1 MKTSFW
7 QTFSRRRDMR
17 WSSLLAAGLALGL
30 VACSQAEEAPVYPP
44 ESLSQTPQAP
54 EPVVVPDAVA
64 ATREEILKHATRGSL
79 SGLSRFANANDGFV
93 SNFGNEPH
101 RDYWDLMRRI
111 GIDPNLKLR
120 ALLDLPVGVREVDGV
135 KWYVWP
141 DLAAKNAEDLI
152 PEKLS
157 FRDRKRLRDLVG
169 DDGVAEIRD
178 GKGYPGMRT
187 AIAEDG
193 RWIYFVLGQDGEEE

>member
-1 MKTSFW
+1 
-7 QTFSRRRDMR
+7 MR
-17 WSSLLAAGLALGL
+17 WSSRLAASFVPGLVLGLGLALA
-30 VACSQAEEAPVYPP
+30 ACSKAPEEPVYPP
-44 ESLSQTPQAP
+44 ESLSQTPQPP
-54 EPVVVPDAVA
+54 EPVAIPDAVA
-64 ATREEILKHATRGSL
+64 ATRGEILKYAQKGSL
-79 SGLSRFANANDGFV
+79 SGLSRFARSNEGFV
-93 SNFGNEPH
+93 SNFGGEAH
-101 RDYWDLMRRI
+101 RDYWELMRRI
-111 GIDPNLKLR
+111 GVDPNLKLR

-141 DLAAKNAEDLI
+141 DLAAKPPEDLI

-169 DDGVAEIRD
+169 DNGIEAIRA

-193 RWIYFVLGQDGEEE
+193 RWVYFVLGRDGNGEE

>member
-7 QTFSRRRDMR
+7 QISKRRRDMR
-17 WSSLLAAGLALGL
+17 SYSPLIAGLAIVLA
-30 VACSQAEEAPVYPP
+30 ACSQAPEAPAYPP
-44 ESLSQTPQAP
+44 ESLTQLPQAP
-54 EPVVVPDAVA
+54 EPVVIPDAVT
-64 ATREEILKHATRGSL
+64 ATRDEILKYATRGSL
-79 SGLSRFANANDGFV
+79 SGLARVAQANAGFV
-93 SNFGNEPH
+93 SNFGGEAH

-111 GIDPNLKLR
+111 GVDPNLKLR
-120 ALLDLPVGVREVDGV
+120 ALMDLPVGVREVDGV

-141 DLAAKNAEDLI
+141 DLAAKNGQDLI

-169 DDGVAEIRD
+169 DEGIAEIRD

-193 RWIYFVLGQDGEEE
+193 RWVYFVLGQDAED

>member
-7 QTFSRRRDMR
+7 QISKRRRDMR
-17 WSSLLAAGLALGL
+17 SYSPLIAGLAIVLA
-30 VACSQAEEAPVYPP
+30 ACSQAPEEPAYPP
-44 ESLSQTPQAP
+44 ESLTQLPQAP
-54 EPVVVPDAVA
+54 EPVVIPDAVT
-64 ATREEILKHATRGSL
+64 ATRDEILKYATRGSL
-79 SGLSRFANANDGFV
+79 SGLARVAQANAGFV
-93 SNFGNEPH
+93 SNFGGEAH

-111 GIDPNLKLR
+111 GVDPNLKLR
-120 ALLDLPVGVREVDGV
+120 ALMDLPVGVREVDGV

-141 DLAAKNAEDLI
+141 DLAAKNGQDLI

-169 DDGVAEIRD
+169 DEGIAEIRD

-193 RWIYFVLGQDGEEE
+193 RWVYFVLGQDAED

>member
-1 MKTSFW
+1 MNW
-7 QTFSRRRDMR
+7 SRA
-17 WSSLLAAGLALGL
+17 LASGLVLGLA
-30 VACSQAEEAPVYPP
+30 ACSQAAEAPVYPP
-44 ESLSQTPQAP
+44 EALSQTPQAP
-54 EPVVVPDAVA
+54 APVVVPDAVA
-64 ATREEILKHATRGSL
+64 ATRDEILKYAQRGSL
-79 SGLSRFANANDGFV
+79 SGLSRMARANPDFV
-93 SNFGNEPH
+93 SNFGGEPH

-120 ALLDLPVGVREVDGV
+120 TLMALPVGVREVDGV

-141 DLAAKNAEDLI
+141 DLAAKSPEDLI

-169 DDGVAEIRD
+169 DDGVAEIRA

-193 RWIYFVLGQDGEEE
+193 RWVYFVLGQDGED

>member
-1 MKTSFW
+1 MAG
-7 QTFSRRRDMR
+7 
-17 WSSLLAAGLALGL
+17 LAAGLAVVLA
-30 VACSQAEEAPVYPP
+30 ACTPAEDGPVYPP

-54 EPVVVPDAVA
+54 DPVTIPEAVS
-64 ATREEILKHATRGSL
+64 ATREAILTYANKGSL
-79 SGLSRFANANDGFV
+79 SGLSRFAGANAGFV
-93 SNFGNEPH
+93 SNLGDSPH
-101 RDYWDLMRRI
+101 RDYWELMRRI
-111 GIDPNLKLR
+111 GVDPNLKLR
-120 ALLDLPVGVREVDGV
+120 ALLELPVGVRDVDGV

-141 DLAAKNAEDLI
+141 DLAARNSADLI

-169 DDGVAEIRD
+169 DDGIAEIRS

-193 RWIYFVLGQDGEEE
+193 RWVYFILGQEGEE

>member
-1 MKTSFW
+1 
-7 QTFSRRRDMR
+7 MR

-30 VACSQAEEAPVYPP
+30 VACSQAAEEPVYPP

-64 ATREEILKHATRGSL
+64 ATRDEILRHANRGSL
-79 SGLSRFANANDGFV
+79 SGLSRFARSNDGFV
-93 SNFGNEPH
+93 SNFEKTPD

-120 ALLDLPVGVREVDGV
+120 VLLDLPVGVREVDGV
-135 KWYVWP
+135 RWYVWP

-169 DDGVAEIRD
+169 DDGIAEIRA

-193 RWIYFVLGQDGEEE
+193 RWVYFVLGMDGEE

>member
-1 MKTSFW
+1 
-7 QTFSRRRDMR
+7 MR
-17 WSSLLAAGLALGL
+17 WSSLIAAGLTLALA
-30 VACSQAEEAPVYPP
+30 ACSPAAEEPVYPP
-44 ESLSQTPQAP
+44 ETLSQTPQAP
-54 EPVVVPDAVA
+54 DPVVVPDTVMT
-64 ATREEILKHATRGSL
+64 TRDEILGYARKGSL
-79 SGLSRFANANDGFV
+79 SGLSRLALANKDFV
-93 SNFGNEPH
+93 SNFGGEPH

-120 ALLDLPVGVREVDGV
+120 TLLDLPVGVREVDGV

-169 DDGVAEIRD
+169 DDGIAEIRA

-193 RWIYFVLGQDGEEE
+193 RWVYFVLGADGEEE

>member
-1 MKTSFW
+1 
-7 QTFSRRRDMR
+7 MR
-17 WSSLLAAGLALGL
+17 SYSPLIAGLAIVLA
-30 VACSQAEEAPVYPP
+30 ACSQAPEAPVYPP
-44 ESLSQTPQAP
+44 ESLTQLPQAP
-54 EPVVVPDAVA
+54 EPVVIPDAVT
-64 ATREEILKHATRGSL
+64 ATRDEILKYATRGSL
-79 SGLSRFANANDGFV
+79 SGLARVAQANAGFV
-93 SNFGNEPH
+93 SNFGGEAH

-111 GIDPNLKLR
+111 GVDPNLKLR
-120 ALLDLPVGVREVDGV
+120 ALMDLPVGVREVDGV

-141 DLAAKNAEDLI
+141 DLAAKNGQDLI

-169 DDGVAEIRD
+169 DEGIAEIRD

-193 RWIYFVLGQDGEEE
+193 RWVYFVLGQDAED

>member
-1 MKTSFW
+1 
-7 QTFSRRRDMR
+7 MR
-17 WSSLLAAGLALGL
+17 WSSLLAAAAALGL
-30 VACSQAEEAPVYPP
+30 TACSQAEEAPVYPP
-44 ESLSQTPQAP
+44 ETLSQTPQAP
-54 EPVVVPDAVA
+54 DPVVIPDAVA
-64 ATREEILKHATRGSL
+64 ATRDEILKHARNGSL
-79 SGLSRFANANDGFV
+79 AGLSRVARDSEGFV
-93 SNFGNEPH
+93 SNFGGEAH

-120 ALLDLPVGVREVDGV
+120 TLLDLPVGMREVDGV

-169 DDGVAEIRD
+169 EDGIAEIRA

-193 RWIYFVLGQDGEEE
+193 RWVYFVLGQDGEED